1 MCFLNAQIKRIR
13 CIPRKRMAT
22 FLYYKDKGKRYYEH
36 LGKKKQVSCARNKNP
51 TGLRLFCNI
60 QVPSLNNA
68 QRLVLPKRVVKL
80 SNEQLSNGELWAT
93 GFIGPALLT
102 SDQNA
107 DNWLAGVRSGCV
119 RRVEWGSWVC
129 RASLGTSSS
138 PPISQEMSFLTL
150 LLYPMFQKKYH
161 VMTT

>member
-22 FLYYKDKGKRYYEH
+22 FLYYKDKGKRYCEH

-68 QRLVLPKRVVKL
+68 QRLMLPKRVVKL
-80 SNEQLSNGELWAT
+80 SNEQLSNGEL
-93 GFIGPALLT
+93 
-102 SDQNA
+102 
-107 DNWLAGVRSGCV
+107 
-119 RRVEWGSWVC
+119 
-129 RASLGTSSS
+129 
-138 PPISQEMSFLTL
+138 
-150 LLYPMFQKKYH
+150 
-161 VMTT
+161 